1 MVRVRGRGR
10 VRVRVRVGVR
20 VRLLSALSSLVPLS
34 PRFEILSRAKRRTT
48 RAISP
53 TARGMA
59 ASSTCSSTSDERAKS
74 NDADAKGSRPADE
87 VWKHGSTAHLV
98 RARAGARARARVR
111 VRVRARVRVRVR
123 VRGRAS
129 CGGRTC

>member
-1 MVRVRGRGR
+1 MVACSCFGRSEASEPFLSALSSLVRVRGRVR

-20 VRLLSALSSLVPLS
+20 VRLLSALSALVPLS

-74 NDADAKGSRPADE
+74 NDADAKGSRPA
-87 VWKHGSTAHLV
+87 WLG
-98 RARAGARARARVR
+98 
-111 VRVRARVRVRVR
+111 
-123 VRGRAS
+123 
-129 CGGRTC
+129 